1 MCAELLGYTE
11 IQLPMFATHG
21 HNSMQALRLSLVALC
36 FLALPTGADP
46 RVAVLERDVIAATGA
61 PDQVAAADGK
71 PRPQAATARPSLT
84 TDLIYAVLVAQVA
97 EQRGDQQMAFTHFL
111 HGAQLSKDP
120 ALAERAARAA
130 LALGKPEPIERAV
143 TTWLEIAPHSM
154 TAHQIAAFVR
164 LQNDDVDGAMHH
176 LRQLV
181 NLAPD
186 DGERGFMQAARLVHK
201 LRPPER
207 RLELME
213 HLTDGDP
220 ENADAWF
227 ARALVAAGAERR
239 ADAARAARRATEL
252 RPEWSEPRIFLV
264 QVLQD
269 MGRSA
274 EARETLE
281 RFVAEDPN
289 DNSLRMLYAQL
300 LIDEREYAA
309 ARGIFERVLQD
320 DPNEADVLFAL
331 GILSLQLEDLG
342 PARDYFTR
350 LRNTGERWDDAAYYL
365 GQVEELDGASD
376 LAASWYAK
384 VRGEHALDAKVRI
397 ARLRAEGGDL
407 DEAREMLDQLR
418 DQWKEDGL
426 LIYMLEA
433 EMLADLDRAQEA
445 LSVYGEALEA
455 FPDNLDLRYARA
467 LHAAGMQQL
476 EVLERDLRF
485 VLEKDPDHADALNA
499 LGYTL
504 ADQTDRYQEALGL
517 IEKALAL
524 KPDDPAVLDSMG
536 WVQYRLGNL
545 EEAERYL
552 RQALERLQDGEIA
565 AHLGEVLWAK
575 GQKDAAWRVW
585 EEALA
590 ADPDHDYLLRVM
602 GRHRFSRSDAQP

>member
-1 MCAELLGYTE
+1 
-11 IQLPMFATHG
+11 
-21 HNSMQALRLSLVALC
+21 
-36 FLALPTGADP
+36 
-46 RVAVLERDVIAATGA
+46 
-61 PDQVAAADGK
+61 
-71 PRPQAATARPSLT
+71 
-84 TDLIYAVLVAQVA
+84 VLVAQVA
-97 EQRGDQQMAFTHFL
+97 SQRGDQALAFTHFL
-111 HGAQLSKDP
+111 HAAQLSRDP
-120 ALAERAARAA
+120 GLAERAARAA
-130 LALGKPEPIERAV
+130 LALGKPEAIERAV
-143 TTWLEIAPHSM
+143 TAWLEIAPQSM
-154 TAHQIAAFVR
+154 PAHQIAAFVR
-164 LQNDDVDGAMHH
+164 LRSDDVDGAMHH

-181 NLAPD
+181 SLAPEE
-186 DGERGFMQAARLVHK
+186 GQQGFMQAARLVHK

-213 HLTDGDP
+213 HLTDRDP

-227 ARALVAAGAERR
+227 ARALVAAGADRHE
-239 ADAARAARRATEL
+239 DAARAARRATEL
-252 RPEWSEPRIFLV
+252 RPGWSEPRIFLV

-269 MGRSA
+269 MGQA
-274 EARETLE
+274 TQARETLE
-281 RFVAEDPN
+281 RFVAEDPD

-300 LIDEREYAA
+300 LIDEKEFAA
-309 ARGIFERVLQD
+309 ARDIFARVLED

-331 GILSLQLEDLG
+331 GILSLQLEELG
-342 PARDYFTR
+342 AARDYFTR

-376 LAASWYAK
+376 LAATWYAK

-397 ARLRAEGGDL
+397 ARLRAEGGEL
-407 DEAREMLDQLR
+407 GEAREMLDQLR
-418 DQWKEDGL
+418 DRWKEDGL

-433 EMLADLDRAQEA
+433 EMLADLDRAQDA
-445 LSVYGEALEA
+445 LAVYGEALEV
-455 FPDNLDLRYARA
+455 FPDDLDLRYARA
-467 LHAAGMQQL
+467 LHAAGMQKL
-476 EVLERDLRF
+476 DVLEADLRL

-536 WVQYRLGNL
+536 WVQFRLGNL

-552 RQALERLQDGEIA
+552 RQALEQLQDGEIA
-565 AHLGEVLWAK
+565 AHLGEVLWVK
-575 GQKDAAWRVW
+575 GQREAAWHVW

-590 ADPDHDYLLRVM
+590 ADPDHDYLLRVI